1 MWYWRHPEDARG
13 HYRSK
18 RSMNEIRSKYGSQVF
33 DADGRERT
41 AYNRLGATA

>member
-1 MWYWRHPEDARG
+1 MKYFTNIHTG
-13 HYRSK
+13 K